1 MLQKVPG
8 EKLVGAAAV
17 IAVSLSERLGLE
29 ELNVLANLLNAVGDN
44 LAVIAAQRE
53 ADKSHPKADRAA
65 GPV

>member
-17 IAVSLSERLGLE
+17 IAVSLSERLELE
-29 ELNVLANLLNAVGDN
+29 EINILANLFNAVGDN

-53 ADKSHPKADRAA
+53 AAAKSSD
-65 GPV
+65 G